1 MRDGCDRSGLRLLLP
16 QPVLC
21 TDNGA
26 MIAAAG
32 FNRLVAGQRTSL
44 ALDAD
49 PGLPL
54 DRLA

>member
-1 MRDGCDRSGLRLLLP
+1 MA
-16 QPVLC
+16 LC

-32 FNRLVAGQRTSL
+32 SSRLVRGERTPLSVG
-44 ALDAD
+44 AD

-54 DRLA
+54 